1 VADAGATR
9 LRVQALAFS
18 DDGRRL
24 ATGSWD
30 ASVKIWDTDINHW
43 DMNLELW
50 NRTKNRQELLTL
62 QENRQDDPVLSV
74 SFSPDGK
81 TLAAAR
87 ANNRIKLC

>member
-50 NRTKNRQELLTL
+50 DRTKNRQELLTL
-62 QENRQDDPVLSV
+62 QENRQEDPVLSV

-87 ANNRIKLC
+87 ANNRIKLW